1 MLRKTCPSYNG
12 SKSTRQNLC
21 DEVLVALR
29 GVNETFQIIP
39 ADPLIR
45 VGPGLWGL
53 NDRDLPIKRP
63 EQCRLIDHLVDVLHR
78 KGNGVHF
85 SESDLLDLEAWSPVT
100 PHLAFALASLDSRL
114 RVSPG
119 QYLYLE
125 EWGGPRRETRLE
137 AVRNVL
143 AAAGQPLL
151 LDAIRRS

>member
-1 MLRKTCPSYNG
+1 M
-12 SKSTRQNLC
+12 
-21 DEVLVALR
+21 
-29 GVNETFQIIP
+29 NETFQIIP